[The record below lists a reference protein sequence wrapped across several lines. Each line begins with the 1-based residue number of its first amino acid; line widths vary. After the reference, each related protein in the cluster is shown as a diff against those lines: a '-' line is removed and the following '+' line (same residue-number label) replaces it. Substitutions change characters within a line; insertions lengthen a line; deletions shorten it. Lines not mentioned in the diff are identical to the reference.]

1 MPDTSQNIFEKVVE
15 IKMVTRD
22 IGIIGENAACAF
34 LSKKGYL
41 IENRNF
47 RLDFGEIDIIA
58 MDKDGCRVFVEVKT
72 RKNSKYGYPSEFVNQ
87 RKQDKIRNAALVYCG
102 GESYMR
108 FDIIEVYYSIL
119 GDRIIIDEIN
129 HIEDAF

>member
-1 MPDTSQNIFEKVVE
+1 MEK
-15 IKMVTRD
+15 RD
-22 IGIIGENAACAF
+22 IGIAGENSACAY

-47 RLDFGEIDIIA
+47 RLPCGEIDIIA

-72 RKNSKYGYPSEFVNQ
+72 RKNRAFGNASEFVDY
-87 RKQDKIRNAALVYCG
+87 RKQEKIRKTAMAYTG
-102 GESYMR
+102 GDGYMR
-108 FDIIEVYYSIL
+108 FDIVEVYYSMSD
-119 GDRIIIDEIN
+119 DRMMKEEIN

>member
-1 MPDTSQNIFEKVVE
+1 
-15 IKMVTRD
+15 MVTRN
-22 IGIIGENAACAF
+22 IGTIGENVACEF
-34 LSKKGYL
+34 LMKKGYI
-41 IENRNF
+41 IEKRNF

-72 RKNSKYGYPSEFVNQ
+72 RKNSLYGYASEFVNQ

-102 GESYMR
+102 GECYMR
-108 FDIIEVYYSIL
+108 FDIIEVYYKNT
-119 GDRIIIDEIN
+119 GDRIIIEEIN